1 MLVEIGRTPY
11 DVQPHGPDAW
21 TLERSGAVYCVD
33 DSGER
38 TRCDCPDWQYR
49 HAELDGSLG
58 CKHIR
63 ALRELGLVRAAS
75 QVGAAQAPS
84 AGAASR

>member
-1 MLVEIGRTPY
+1 MIVEIGRASY

-38 TRCDCPDWQYR
+38 TKCDCPDWQYR
-49 HAELDGSLG
+49 HAELDGTLG

-75 QVGAAQAPS
+75 QVGAAQAPP
-84 AGAASR
+84 AETASR

>member
-1 MLVEIGRTPY
+1 MIVDIGRSQY

-21 TLERSGAVYCVD
+21 TLERPGAVYCVD

-49 HAELDGSLG
+49 HAELDGTLG

-63 ALRELGLVRAAS
+63 ALRELGLVRAAP
-75 QVGAAQAPS
+75 QGWAVAAPPE
-84 AGAASR
+84 AASS

>member
-1 MLVEIGRTPY
+1 MIVEIGRASY

-49 HAELDGSLG
+49 HAELDGTLG

-63 ALRELGLVRAAS
+63 ALRELGLVRAAP

-84 AGAASR
+84 AETAGC